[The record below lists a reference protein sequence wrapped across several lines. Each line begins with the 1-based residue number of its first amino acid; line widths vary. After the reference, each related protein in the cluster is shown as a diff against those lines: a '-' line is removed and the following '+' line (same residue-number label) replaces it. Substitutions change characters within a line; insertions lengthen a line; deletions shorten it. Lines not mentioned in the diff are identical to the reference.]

1 MNGVAALAG
10 NPNCG
15 KTTLFNALTGSH
27 QYVGNW
33 PGVTVEKREAIF
45 DVNDAQIT
53 LIDLPGAYSLTPYSI
68 EERVTADYLA
78 GGEAGAVINIVDAMH
93 LERSLLLTLQ
103 LLNRR
108 LPVVVAINMMDELA
122 REGGKIDIAA
132 LSNALGCPVVAISAR
147 RKTGFDELF
156 SALYEKIAHPAESP
170 AVLAADEDEEAIYQ
184 RISALLRA
192 AGYEKRSGGSRDR
205 TGALDRIL
213 TGRYTAFP
221 ILLAVLLFMFFLA
234 FGAPG
239 AYLTGLVGGA
249 VDRLRALTLWLLR
262 GQPAW
267 VSSLLADG
275 ILAGAGSVL
284 GFLPQILI
292 LYLLMAVIEDTGYM
306 ARAAFITDRLLRRLG
321 LSGRSVIPMLMGLG
335 CTTTA
340 AAAARGVENER
351 DRRMTVML
359 TPCMSCGAKLP
370 VYALMARAFFP
381 GHEGAVVLS
390 LYLLGGVMLTVMG
403 ACLRRFVFREG
414 ETPFLMELPAYRLP
428 VWRSVGRR
436 LYERARDFV
445 RRAGTLIVLLSAIC
459 WFLQAFTPALKL
471 TAAVPADGLW
481 KLAGGFQP
489 AVRPCRQ
496 GGHSF
501 GHAGAVSRAG
511 RGRARSRA
519 SDGLQRRGGRVR
531 VPRVHSHQ
539 PAVRVG
545 DFRQRAR
552 AEIAQAPAFHAR
564 DGNRLRRAHID
575 SRVSASAL
583 HPVKNRGRRSSSRLP
598 RIAYGLSGFY

>member
-108 LPVVVAINMMDELA
+108 LPVIVAINMMDELA

-170 AVLAADEDEEAIYQ
+170 AAPAADEDEEAIYQ
-184 RISALLRA
+184 HVSALLRA

-267 VSSLLADG
+267 VS
-275 ILAGAGSVL
+275 
-284 GFLPQILI
+284 
-292 LYLLMAVIEDTGYM
+292 
-306 ARAAFITDRLLRRLG
+306 
-321 LSGRSVIPMLMGLG
+321 
-335 CTTTA
+335 
-340 AAAARGVENER
+340 
-351 DRRMTVML
+351 
-359 TPCMSCGAKLP
+359 
-370 VYALMARAFFP
+370 
-381 GHEGAVVLS
+381 
-390 LYLLGGVMLTVMG
+390 
-403 ACLRRFVFREG
+403 
-414 ETPFLMELPAYRLP
+414 
-428 VWRSVGRR
+428 
-436 LYERARDFV
+436 
-445 RRAGTLIVLLSAIC
+445 
-459 WFLQAFTPALKL
+459 
-471 TAAVPADGLW
+471 
-481 KLAGGFQP
+481 
-489 AVRPCRQ
+489 
-496 GGHSF
+496 
-501 GHAGAVSRAG
+501 
-511 RGRARSRA
+511 
-519 SDGLQRRGGRVR
+519 
-531 VPRVHSHQ
+531 
-539 PAVRVG
+539 
-545 DFRQRAR
+545 
-552 AEIAQAPAFHAR
+552 
-564 DGNRLRRAHID
+564 
-575 SRVSASAL
+575 
-583 HPVKNRGRRSSSRLP
+583 
-598 RIAYGLSGFY
+598 

>member
-1 MNGVAALAG
+1 MNDVAALAG

-53 LIDLPGAYSLTPYSI
+53 LIDLPGVYSLTPYSI

-78 GGEAGAVINIVDAMH
+78 GDEAGAVINIVDAMH

-184 RISALLRA
+184 RVSALLRA

-390 LYLLGGVMLTVMG
+390 LYLLGGVMLAVMG

-445 RRAGTLIVLLSAIC
+445 RRAGTLIVLLSAVC

-471 TAAVPADGLW
+471 TARMDDSIMASVGRHLAPLFRPMGFGSWQAVSSLLSGLVA
-481 KLAGGFQP
+481 KEGILSAMQVLFHAPG
-489 AVRPCRQ
+489 AAALVRALPTAFS
-496 GGHSF
+496 GA
-501 GHAGAVSRAG
+501 AGAYAFLAFILISPPCVSA
-511 RGRARSRA
+511 
-519 SDGLQRRGGRVR
+519 
-531 VPRVHSHQ
+531 
-539 PAVRVG
+539 
-545 DFRQRAR
+545 
-552 AEIAQAPAFHAR
+552 I
-564 DGNRLRRAHID
+564 
-575 SRVSASAL
+575 SASAREL
-583 HPVKNRGRRSSSRLP
+583 KSRKLLLSMLAMETVFAAL
-598 RIAYGLSGFY
+598 ISTAAYQLLRFIL

>member
-184 RISALLRA
+184 RVSALLRA
-192 AGYEKRSGGSRDR
+192 AGYEKRRGGSRDR

-249 VDRLRALTLWLLR
+249 VDRLRALTLWLLLSLR
-262 GQPAW
+262 LRPCAALPSGRQTFAGALRLPGAAAIGLAS
-267 VSSLLADG
+267 VSSLYAMVKLGDGLGMIAGVLGIAAAFCLLVDGAVCFTGQPVLPGFRIVPYLFLAVRTVTDFRG
-275 ILAGAGSVL
+275 WSIDPAVLDYCFQHFALLLSLCGLYAWGSFCFDRGCRRLTAFLCLAGVGSCAMAAAGLHAADLWLYIGLGLALLSVL
-284 GFLPQILI
+284 VQLANCEAPDG
-292 LYLLMAVIEDTGYM
+292 
-306 ARAAFITDRLLRRLG
+306 
-321 LSGRSVIPMLMGLG
+321 
-335 CTTTA
+335 A
-340 AAAARGVENER
+340 AA
-351 DRRMTVML
+351 
-359 TPCMSCGAKLP
+359 P
-370 VYALMARAFFP
+370 
-381 GHEGAVVLS
+381 
-390 LYLLGGVMLTVMG
+390 
-403 ACLRRFVFREG
+403 
-414 ETPFLMELPAYRLP
+414 
-428 VWRSVGRR
+428 
-436 LYERARDFV
+436 
-445 RRAGTLIVLLSAIC
+445 
-459 WFLQAFTPALKL
+459 
-471 TAAVPADGLW
+471 
-481 KLAGGFQP
+481 
-489 AVRPCRQ
+489 
-496 GGHSF
+496 
-501 GHAGAVSRAG
+501 
-511 RGRARSRA
+511 
-519 SDGLQRRGGRVR
+519 
-531 VPRVHSHQ
+531 
-539 PAVRVG
+539 
-545 DFRQRAR
+545 
-552 AEIAQAPAFHAR
+552 
-564 DGNRLRRAHID
+564 
-575 SRVSASAL
+575 
-583 HPVKNRGRRSSSRLP
+583 
-598 RIAYGLSGFY
+598 

>member
-1 MNGVAALAG
+1 MNAVAALVG

-68 EERVTADYLA
+68 EERVTADYLESN
-78 GGEAGAVINIVDAMH
+78 EAGAVINLVDAMH
-93 LERSLLLTLQ
+93 LERGLLLTLQ
-103 LLNRR
+103 MLNRR
-108 LPVVVAINMMDELA
+108 LPVIVAVNMMDGLT
-122 REGGKIDIAA
+122 REGGRIDITA
-132 LSNALGCPVVAISAR
+132 LSQALGCPVVAISAR
-147 RKTGFDELF
+147 HKTGFDELF
-156 SALYEKIAHPAESP
+156 SALYEAVAHPKSP
-170 AVLAADEDEEAIYQ
+170 VAPAADEEEEAVYQ
-184 RISALLRA
+184 RVFALLRA
-192 AGYEKRSGGSRDR
+192 AGYEKRRSGSRDR
-205 TGALDRIL
+205 TGPLDRIL

-221 ILLAVLLFMFFLA
+221 ILLAVLLLMFFLA

-239 AYLTGLVGGA
+239 AYLTGLVGRA
-249 VDRLRALTLWLLR
+249 VDQLRAWTLWLLR

-267 VSSLLADG
+267 VSSLIADG

-370 VYALMARAFFP
+370 VYALLARAFFP
-381 GHEGAVVLS
+381 GREAIVVLS
-390 LYLLGGVMLTVMG
+390 LYLLSGLMLAVMG

-445 RRAGTLIVLLSAIC
+445 RRAGTLIVLLSAVC
-459 WFLQAFTPALKL
+459 WFLQAFTPALRL
-471 TAAVPADGLW
+471 TAQMDDSIMACIGRR
-481 KLAGGFQP
+481 LAPLFQP
-489 AVRPCRQ
+489 MGFGSWQAVSSLLSGLVAKEGILSAMQVLFHAPGAAALTRALPTAFC
-496 GGHSF
+496 GA
-501 GHAGAVSRAG
+501 AGAYAFLVFILISPPCVSA
-511 RGRARSRA
+511 
-519 SDGLQRRGGRVR
+519 
-531 VPRVHSHQ
+531 
-539 PAVRVG
+539 
-545 DFRQRAR
+545 
-552 AEIAQAPAFHAR
+552 I
-564 DGNRLRRAHID
+564 
-575 SRVSASAL
+575 SASAREL
-583 HPVKNRGRRSSSRLP
+583 KSRRLLLSMLAMETALASLAATAAYQLLRFFPV
-598 RIAYGLSGFY
+598 

>member
-15 KTTLFNALTGSH
+15 KTTLFNALTGAH

-53 LIDLPGAYSLTPYSI
+53 LIDLPGSYSLTPYSI
-68 EERVTADYLA
+68 EERVTADYLNSC
-78 GGEAGAVINIVDAMH
+78 EASAIINLVDAMH

-108 LPVVVAINMMDELA
+108 LPVIVAINMMDELA
-122 REGGKIDIAA
+122 REGGKIDIPA
-132 LSNALGCPVVAISAR
+132 LSQALDCPVVAISAR

-156 SALYEKIAHPAESP
+156 GALYETVAHPMVP
-170 AVLAADEDEEAIYQ
+170 AASAGDEDEEAIY
-184 RISALLRA
+184 RRVPSLLRT
-192 AGYEKRSGGSRDR
+192 AGYKKRRIDSHDR
-205 TGALDRIL
+205 TGEIDRVL
-213 TGRYTAFP
+213 TGRWTAFP
-221 ILLAVLLFMFFLA
+221 ILLSVLLLMFFLA

-239 AYLTGLVGGA
+239 AYLTGLVGSA
-249 VDRLRALTLWLLR
+249 VDKLRVLALWLLR
-262 GQPAW
+262 RQPAW

-292 LYLLMAVIEDTGYM
+292 LYLLMAIIEDTGYM

-370 VYALMARAFFP
+370 VYTLIARAFFP
-381 GHEGAVVLS
+381 GYEAVVILS
-390 LYLLGGVMLTVMG
+390 LYLLGGVMLAVMG
-403 ACLRRFVFREG
+403 TCLRRLVFREG
-414 ETPFLMELPAYRLP
+414 ETPFLMELPAYRMP
-428 VWRSVGRR
+428 VWRSVGQR
-436 LYERARDFV
+436 LYERAVDFI
-445 RRAGTLIVLLSAIC
+445 RRAGTLIVLLSAVC
-459 WFLQAFTPALKL
+459 WFLQAFTPNLKL
-471 TAAVPADGLW
+471 TANMDASIMACAGRWLAPLFKPMGFGSWQAVSSMLSGLVA
-481 KLAGGFQP
+481 KEGILSAMQVLFRAPGSAALMYALPTAFCG
-489 AVRPCRQ
+489 A
-496 GGHSF
+496 
-501 GHAGAVSRAG
+501 AGAY
-511 RGRARSRA
+511 
-519 SDGLQRRGGRVR
+519 
-531 VPRVHSHQ
+531 
-539 PAVRVG
+539 
-545 DFRQRAR
+545 
-552 AEIAQAPAFHAR
+552 AFLTFILISPPCISA
-564 DGNRLRRAHID
+564 I
-575 SRVSASAL
+575 SASAREL
-583 HPVKNRGRRSSSRLP
+583 KSPKLLITMLVMETAFAALLSTA
-598 RIAYGLSGFY
+598 IYQGLRMIL